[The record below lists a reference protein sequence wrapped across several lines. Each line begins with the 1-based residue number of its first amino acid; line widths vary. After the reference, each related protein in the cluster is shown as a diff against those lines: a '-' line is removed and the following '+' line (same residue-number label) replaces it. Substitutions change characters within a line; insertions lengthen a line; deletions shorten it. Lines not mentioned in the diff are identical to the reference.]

1 MPIFNMHGNP
11 EDVKFNSSHSH
22 TIDELGSECEDEQ
35 AKGRIFFLDALW
47 CGPPPGETGERV
59 VLPTLNDLKII
70 RKFLPYFGKK
80 IPPSRLAV
88 VHGIVNDFTEWSH
101 PSPKEQMLYI
111 FSYLKVLVS
120 NLLFHAFNVKY
131 VGTGKGAVGRGCV
144 QLWRGGVDGAEKKE
158 ERGML
163 GGRGTNGIM
172 IGVGRWR
179 GREMPH

>member
-1 MPIFNMHGNP
+1 
-11 EDVKFNSSHSH
+11 
-22 TIDELGSECEDEQ
+22 
-35 AKGRIFFLDALW
+35 
-47 CGPPPGETGERV
+47 
-59 VLPTLNDLKII
+59 
-70 RKFLPYFGKK
+70 
-80 IPPSRLAV
+80 
-88 VHGIVNDFTEWSH
+88 
-101 PSPKEQMLYI
+101 MLYI

-172 IGVGRWR
+172 IGVGR
-179 GREMPH
+179 